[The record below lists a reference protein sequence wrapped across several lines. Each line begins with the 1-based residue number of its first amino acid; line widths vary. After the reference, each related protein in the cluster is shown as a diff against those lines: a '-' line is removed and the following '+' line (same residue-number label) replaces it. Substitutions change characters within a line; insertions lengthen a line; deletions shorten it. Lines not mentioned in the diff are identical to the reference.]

1 MAKSVMISIQPQWV
15 HKILSGEKTVE
26 VRKTAPKIKT
36 PFKCYIYC
44 TLSGSNELFHEVLNG
59 DVAEWNRGKWA
70 DRKGNVVA
78 EFVCDNIRSFDVPY
92 PAFQKEMDK
101 SILQQS
107 CLTYYQLHRY
117 AYHDKLYGWHI
128 SDLKVY
134 DKPKELSDFFQCHKC
149 EWHEGCR
156 EHEYSCDGTYKL
168 KRPPQSWCY
177 VDEEED

>member
-1 MAKSVMISIQPQWV
+1 MKAVMISIKPQWV

-26 VRKTAPKIKT
+26 VRKTAPKFKT

-44 TLSGSNELFHEVLNG
+44 TLSGSNELFREILNG
-59 DVAEWNRGKWA
+59 DVAEWNREKWA
-70 DRKGNVVA
+70 DRKGNIVA
-78 EFVCDNIRSFDVPY
+78 EFVCDNIRVFDVPY

-101 SILQQS
+101 SILEQS

-134 DKPKELSDFFQCHKC
+134 EEPKKLTEYYGKCDKPTMFDCSFCHEFGTK
-149 EWHEGCR
+149 
-156 EHEYSCDGTYKL
+156 SCKQMT
-168 KRPPQSWCY
+168 RPPQSWCY
-177 VDEEED
+177 VEVQE